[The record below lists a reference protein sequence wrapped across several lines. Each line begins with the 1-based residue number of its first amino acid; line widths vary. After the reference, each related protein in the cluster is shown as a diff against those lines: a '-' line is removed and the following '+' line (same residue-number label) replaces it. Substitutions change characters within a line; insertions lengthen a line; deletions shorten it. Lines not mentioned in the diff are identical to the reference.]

1 MTLFEC
7 LFTFIL
13 LHSSPKSKSL
23 ITRTRVFPRRV
34 IHSAGQLLI
43 HKCCL
48 ITCVNIHRS
57 AQFDMLEWVCQLV
70 IYTLGWPLL
79 LLDVV
84 GQLVSMETQL
94 WSGWERLETS
104 ALIRD
109 DICPCNFTMIQIYT
123 QGLFTNIIHFSVLWV
138 FSF

>member
-1 MTLFEC
+1 MFEC

-23 ITRTRVFPRRV
+23 MTRTRVFPRRV
-34 IHSAGQLLI
+34 IQSAGQLLI
-43 HKCCL
+43 HNAAWSRVS
-48 ITCVNIHRS
+48 TFWHHRS
-57 AQFDMLEWVCQLV
+57 ARFDVLERACQLV
-70 IYTLGWPLL
+70 IYTLGWPLP

-109 DICPCNFTMIQIYT
+109 DICPVISQWSRYIHKDFYKS
-123 QGLFTNIIHFSVLWV
+123 IIHFSVL
-138 FSF
+138 SF